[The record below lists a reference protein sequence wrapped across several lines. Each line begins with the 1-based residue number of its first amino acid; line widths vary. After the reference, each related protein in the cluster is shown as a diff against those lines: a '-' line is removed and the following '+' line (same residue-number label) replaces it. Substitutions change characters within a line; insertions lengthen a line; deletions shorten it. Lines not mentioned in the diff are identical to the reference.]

1 MKRLYGSITNI
12 GKAASQI
19 ENILNKG
26 LIDPIYIA
34 KADRSQGSGIVK
46 ITNTDTGKYR
56 YFKVSYDTV
65 ERNSKSILK
74 WNSSYTVNDLGSVFD
89 KDGNEIGKA
98 FVKSNET
105 NSSRH
110 DRDYKLEGK
119 FDKTLPEVLDIDVIK
134 DVDKLKDVL
143 E

>member
-1 MKRLYGSITNI
+1 M
-12 GKAASQI
+12 
-19 ENILNKG
+19 
-26 LIDPIYIA
+26 
-34 KADRSQGSGIVK
+34 
-46 ITNTDTGKYR
+46 
-56 YFKVSYDTV
+56 
-65 ERNSKSILK
+65 
-74 WNSSYTVNDLGSVFD
+74 FD

-98 FVKSNET
+98 FVKPNEP

-119 FDKTLPEVLDIDVIK
+119 FDKTLPEVLDIDIVS